1 MRRVRIHDDQKR
13 RLAWLAA
20 VLGTAAT
27 ATILGLRYYR
37 TKLDAEAVHLAE
49 VLNLGPGKIV
59 AEVGAGKGQMTLR
72 VARLVRPGGRV
83 HSTEFEPKKL
93 RQMRRSVEKSGLEN
107 ISVIKGSQTGTEL
120 PPESCDAIFMRGVY
134 HHFTAPTDMTRS
146 LFLAL
151 RPGGTLAVIDF
162 PPRLL
167 LSLWT
172 PKGIPEN
179 RGGHGIQKEL
189 LRQELIEAGFEPA
202 QECDDWPFRM
212 YCAVFRKPAI

>member
-1 MRRVRIHDDQKR
+1 MKQVRIHNDQKR
-13 RLAWLAA
+13 KLVWLAA
-20 VLGTAAT
+20 GLGTAAA
-27 ATILGLRYYR
+27 ATILGVRYYR
-37 TKLDAEAVHLAE
+37 KKLDEEAERLGD
-49 VLNLGPGKIV
+49 VLNLRPGKVI

-72 VARLVRPGGRV
+72 VARLVRPDGRV

-107 ISVIKGSQTGTEL
+107 VSTIKGSETGTEL
-120 PPESCDAIFMRGVY
+120 PSQSCDAVFMRGAY
-134 HHFTAPTDMTRS
+134 HHLTAPTDMTRS
-146 LFLAL
+146 LFRAL

-179 RGGHGIQKEL
+179 RGGLASERSCFGKN
-189 LRQELIEAGFEPA
+189 
-202 QECDDWPFRM
+202 
-212 YCAVFRKPAI
+212 